1 VVACGSTA
9 SRPSAVGTGAVPVV
23 RVVDGDTIHVR
34 RGGRDVT
41 VRLIGIDAPE
51 IGWYGGEAECF
62 GARAGEFARGLL
74 DGERVRLEFDRD
86 RIDPYGR
93 TLAYVY
99 LDDGRMANVV
109 LVRRGSAVVT
119 IFAPNDRYEDR
130 LRVAEAAAGV
140 EGVGLWSACR

>member
-1 VVACGSTA
+1 V
-9 SRPSAVGTGAVPVV
+9 RTGAVSVV

-34 RGGRDVT
+34 REGGDVT

-51 IGWYGGEAECF
+51 VARYGGQPECF
-62 GARAGEFARGLL
+62 GARADEFAMGLL

-109 LVRRGSAVVT
+109 LVRRGFAVVT

-130 LRVAEAAAGV
+130 LRAAEAAADV
-140 EGVGLWSACR
+140 EGAGLWSACR